1 MLLAV
6 YLNINLIS
14 RPQRLTWRRYCLP
27 YLLVSFFDVT
37 TLNKSH
43 FYDFCHS
50 FTWLIEDRWQSLG
63 IAQATPSI
71 MLTGHWAYTSF
82 FFFLSQQSSQCHQ
95 FLMNSWTKTEYKW
108 SRMVVARSGGKL
120 KCLLDT
126 YPQTD
131 LNDQRDKAWVR
142 AFLTQSMSC
151 TREKKGK
158 SHSLPRGRNNR
169 GCGKTH
175 VL

>member
-6 YLNINLIS
+6 YLNFNLIS

-50 FTWLIEDRWQSLG
+50 FTWLIEDRWQSLAWSTG
-63 IAQATPSI
+63 YTLHNTYRALSI
-71 MLTGHWAYTSF
+71 YK

-95 FLMNSWTKTEYKW
+95 LLMNSWTKTEYKW
-108 SRMVVARSGGKL
+108 SRMVVAWNGGKL
-120 KCLLDT
+120 KCLLDM

-131 LNDQRDKAWVR
+131 LNDQRDQA
-142 AFLTQSMSC
+142 
-151 TREKKGK
+151 
-158 SHSLPRGRNNR
+158 
-169 GCGKTH
+169 
-175 VL
+175 